1 MSKINRREA
10 IGQMA
15 WGTVG
20 ASVATS
26 GFASE
31 AESAIDNALK
41 QLDVGYRDPTSDVDW
56 ADVRRNFN
64 LDLSYHHFGG
74 FLIASHP
81 KPVRDEIERIR
92 KNFDANPVY
101 GLRQSS
107 KRRDVTSAAGEYMGV
122 SGGNIALTDSTTM
135 SMSLLYSGFKLS
147 GNQEII
153 ASNHSHPW
161 ATREAL
167 DHLKARTG
175 VNTRIFNIYGNNP
188 HNIKPEEIVN
198 NVKKAI
204 RSNTR
209 VLCLT
214 WVHSDTGTKI
224 PVKMITDAVRSI
236 NENRSADAQ
245 LLVALDGVHGFGIDG
260 ETVPE
265 LGVDFF
271 GAGTHKW
278 IFGPRGTGVLA
289 FKDSAARRQV
299 LPVIPSFSNNSLTPG
314 GFHSFEHRWALDK
327 AFKFH
332 LNIGKKN
339 IGDRI
344 HFLNRK
350 VKEGL
355 KSMSKVTLLTPMAD
369 ELSAG
374 IICFN
379 VQGKSPSTVISEFSR
394 RNVIGSVSPYSL
406 RSARLA
412 PSLYCME
419 SDVDKALNV
428 LDMM

>member
-10 IGQMA
+10 LGQMA
-15 WGTVG
+15 WGAVG

-26 GFASE
+26 ALASE
-31 AESAIDNALK
+31 AEMAIDESIK
-41 QLDVGYRDPTSDVDW
+41 KFDVGYRDPASDVDW
-56 ADVRRNFN
+56 ADVRKNFN
-64 LDLSYHHFGG
+64 LDLSYRHFGG

-92 KNFDANPVY
+92 TAFDRNPVY
-101 GLRQSS
+101 GLRESS
-107 KRRDVTSAAGEYMGV
+107 KRSSVTSAAGEYMGV
-122 SGGNIALTDSTTM
+122 SSGNVSLTDSTTM
-135 SMSLLYSGFKLS
+135 SMSLLYTGIKLS
-147 GNQEII
+147 SDQEII

-161 ATREAL
+161 ATRTAL

-175 VNTRIFNIYGNNP
+175 ANTRIFNIYGNNP
-188 HNIKPEEIVN
+188 HDISPQTMVD

-214 WVHSDTGTKI
+214 WVHSDTGMKI
-224 PVKMITDAVRSI
+224 PAKMITDAVRQI
-236 NENRSADAQ
+236 NQNRSDRDKVLIAM
-245 LLVALDGVHGFGIDG
+245 DGVHGFGIDG
-260 ETVPE
+260 ETIPE

-289 FKDSAARRQV
+289 FKDSAAARMV
-299 LPVIPSFSNNSLTPG
+299 LPTIPSFSGNRNTPG

-332 LNIGKKN
+332 LNLGKKN
-339 IGDRI
+339 VGARI

-355 KSMSKVTLLTPMAD
+355 KAMSKVTLLTPMAD

-379 VQGKSPSTVISEFSR
+379 VRGQSPSNVISALSR
-394 RNVIGSVSPYSL
+394 QKVIGSVSPYSL

-412 PSLYCME
+412 PSLYTME
-419 SDVDKALNV
+419 ADVDKALNV
-428 LDMM
+428 IDGM